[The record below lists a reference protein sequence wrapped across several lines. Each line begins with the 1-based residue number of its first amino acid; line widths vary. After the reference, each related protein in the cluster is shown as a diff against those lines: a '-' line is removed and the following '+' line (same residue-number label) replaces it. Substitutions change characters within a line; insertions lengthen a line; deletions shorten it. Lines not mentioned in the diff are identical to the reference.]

1 MNTFSYTC
9 VYLQCIF
16 TIIYFLL
23 KREQFLKA
31 LTVYYVK
38 KI

>member
-1 MNTFSYTC
+1 MNTIFLC
-9 VYLQCIF
+9 LQCTF

-23 KREQFLKA
+23 KREQLLKA

-38 KI
+38 M